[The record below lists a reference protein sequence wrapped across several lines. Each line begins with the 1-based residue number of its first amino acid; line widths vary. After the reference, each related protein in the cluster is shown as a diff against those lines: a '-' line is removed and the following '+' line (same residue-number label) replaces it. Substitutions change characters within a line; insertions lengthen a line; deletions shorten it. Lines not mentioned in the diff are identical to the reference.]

1 MLLHGAAPAESLR
14 ATLKDDAL
22 CAKLV
27 EQASAALAA
36 LAGSHEA
43 LRWQAEVRAA
53 ALLAYFGLTLGR
65 GRPTPGDEYCDVTQV
80 RAADGRLPTAPAR
93 LASVLLRALLPYSFG
108 LGAWRLA
115 AAAQRRSS
123 ERGPW
128 ALQLVAPHVR
138 ELAAALA
145 DACEMLHVALFYL
158 GGRWATFAQRV
169 AGLVHARHSALRP
182 PRAAYAPLA
191 ILIFVR
197 LAAATAR
204 RLRHALA
211 ERRRARAAALL
222 NGASAAAAAAPPP
235 AATTIT
241 CALCLSGR
249 RFPTATPCGHIFC
262 WECVQEWVTSKA
274 ECPLCRRPARPE
286 ELRCLHAFD
295 RADAG

>member
-1 MLLHGAAPAESLR
+1 MGAAAR
-14 ATLKDDAL
+14 
-22 CAKLV
+22 
-27 EQASAALAA
+27 
-36 LAGSHEA
+36 
-43 LRWQAEVRAA
+43 RAA
-53 ALLAYFGLTLGR
+53 
-65 GRPTPGDEYCDVTQV
+65 
-80 RAADGRLPTAPAR
+80 RAR
-93 LASVLLRALLPYSFG
+93 
-108 LGAWRLA
+108 
-115 AAAQRRSS
+115 
-123 ERGPW
+123 
-128 ALQLVAPHVR
+128 
-138 ELAAALA
+138 LAAALA